1 MIRVRVSYGLQNIVV
16 FRLVGYSVWNGEAT
30 GSSPVYYTNWF
41 VGVTANI
48 TDCLSDDKGS
58 IPLRTAKLF
67 GSAMASMS
75 DFDSEDIGSSPIRTS
90 DVVCPAVFAGMVKC
104 YSVKVE
110 NRVRYPQTTNA
121 TWCNGNTFFSLSF

>member
-1 MIRVRVSYGLQNIVV
+1 LG
-16 FRLVGYSVWNGEAT
+16 
-30 GSSPVYYTNWF
+30 F

-58 IPLRTAKLF
+58 TPLRTAKLF

-75 DFDSEDIGSSPIRTS
+75 DFESEDIGSSPIRIS
-90 DVVCPAVFAGMVKC
+90 DVVCPALAAGLVKR

-110 NRVRYPQTTNA
+110 NRVRYPQTTSKENA
-121 TWCNGNTFFSLSF
+121 IWCMGNIFFFLLF

>member
-1 MIRVRVSYGLQNIVV
+1 MQV
-16 FRLVGYSVWNGEAT
+16 LVLST
-30 GSSPVYYTNWF
+30 IQKRF

-48 TDCLSDDKGS
+48 TDCLSDDKVS

-67 GSAMASMS
+67 GSATASMS

-90 DVVCPAVFAGMVKC
+90 NVVYPALAAGMVKR

-110 NRVRYPQTTNA
+110 NRVRYP
-121 TWCNGNTFFSLSF
+121 

>member
-1 MIRVRVSYGLQNIVV
+1 MGY
-16 FRLVGYSVWNGEAT
+16 FR
-30 GSSPVYYTNWF
+30 F

-58 IPLRTAKLF
+58 TPLRTAKLF
-67 GSAMASMS
+67 GSATASMS
-75 DFDSEDIGSSPIRTS
+75 DFDSEDIGSNPIRTS
-90 DVVCPAVFAGMVKC
+90 HVVISLLVKR

-121 TWCNGNTFFSLSF
+121 TWCNGNKFFSLSF